1 MVPAMY
7 ISPKVDRQMNAVAA
21 KIRSGSLANAE
32 YRVEPKSIVIRG
44 DRSLHSNNERQ
55 NHPMIQ

>member
-1 MVPAMY
+1 MY

-32 YRVEPKSIVIRG
+32 YRVEPKNIVTKG
-44 DRSLHSNNERQ
+44 EKSLYSNNERQ
-55 NHPMIQ
+55 NRPMIQ